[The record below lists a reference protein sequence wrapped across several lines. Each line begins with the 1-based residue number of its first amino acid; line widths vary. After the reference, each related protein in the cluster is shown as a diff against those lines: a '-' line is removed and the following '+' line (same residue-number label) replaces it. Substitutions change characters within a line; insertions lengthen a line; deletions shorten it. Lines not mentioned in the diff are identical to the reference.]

1 MGKLFLA
8 GIVAAAIYG
17 VWGISGHIHRLT
29 NPQPAQAVSLA
40 PEGEDS
46 REPIKAAP
54 VASSS
59 EKITVDHKDE
69 PLPVVSSNHEWIQI
83 EAWGIIGPGDP
94 MPDGATLESWDK
106 WGAVVRTLSGELER
120 RRFRTFAEAMAKI
133 VPAVAAGTVP
143 GPGLGGNK

>member
-1 MGKLFLA
+1 MGKLFLV

-29 NPQPAQAVSLA
+29 NPQPAQAVSVEA
-40 PEGEDS
+40 EGKDS
-46 REPIKAAP
+46 GPLIKTPP

-83 EAWGIIGPGDP
+83 EAWGIIGAGDP

-133 VPAVAAGTVP
+133 VPAVAAGALP
-143 GPGLGGNK
+143 GPDLGANK

>member
-1 MGKLFLA
+1 MGKVFLV
-8 GIVAAAIYG
+8 GIVVGAIYG
-17 VWGISGHIHRLT
+17 IWGISGHIHRLT
-29 NPQPAQAVSLA
+29 TPQPAQAVSVA
-40 PEGEDS
+40 PEGQDS
-46 REPIKAAP
+46 GPPIKAAP

-59 EKITVDHKDE
+59 EKITVDYKDD

-83 EAWGIIGPGDP
+83 EAWGIIAPGDP
-94 MPDGATLESWDK
+94 MPDGSTLESWDK

-143 GPGLGGNK
+143 GSDFGANK